1 MMLPAQSGSD
11 GLVVALSGGIGGAKL
26 ALGLS
31 RILPPDH
38 LMIVANTGDDFDH
51 LGLAIS
57 PDLDTLTYTLAS
69 LDNPET
75 GWGRRGE
82 TWTFMAALR
91 ALGGESWF
99 QLGDGDLAIHVERTR
114 RLKAGETLSRITA
127 DFCRRLGVQAKLL
140 PMSDDPVRTRVRT
153 PDGWVDFQDYF
164 VRRRCQPSVLELSFE
179 GRLSARPQPQVMA
192 ALRDPRLRAVI
203 VCPSNPFISIDPIL
217 SVPGLRAALL
227 ACAAPIIAI
236 APIIGG
242 RAVKGPTAK
251 MMSDL
256 GLDVTAASV
265 ARHYG
270 EIIDGYVVDYSDID
284 HMALPRLAIHATTIL
299 MVTLADREALAR
311 EVVAFADR
319 VRERG
324 EGVRVRA

>member
-1 MMLPAQSGSD
+1 MTLRAQSGSD

-31 RILPPDH
+31 RILPPDR

-57 PDLDTLTYTLAS
+57 PDLDTLTYTLAG

-91 ALGGESWF
+91 TLGGESWF

-153 PDGWVDFQDYF
+153 P
-164 VRRRCQPSVLELSFE
+164 
-179 GRLSARPQPQVMA
+179 
-192 ALRDPRLRAVI
+192 PR
-203 VCPSNPFISIDPIL
+203 
-217 SVPGLRAALL
+217 
-227 ACAAPIIAI
+227 
-236 APIIGG
+236 GG
-242 RAVKGPTAK
+242 G
-251 MMSDL
+251 
-256 GLDVTAASV
+256 
-265 ARHYG
+265 
-270 EIIDGYVVDYSDID
+270 
-284 HMALPRLAIHATTIL
+284 
-299 MVTLADREALAR
+299 
-311 EVVAFADR
+311 F
-319 VRERG
+319 
-324 EGVRVRA
+324 